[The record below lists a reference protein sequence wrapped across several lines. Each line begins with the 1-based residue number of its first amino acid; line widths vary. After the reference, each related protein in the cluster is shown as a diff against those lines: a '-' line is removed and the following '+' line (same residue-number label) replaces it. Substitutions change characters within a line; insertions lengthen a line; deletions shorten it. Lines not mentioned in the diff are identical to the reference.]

1 MSEGR
6 RDDMELITISM
17 PVYNVEQ
24 YVKKALLSALN
35 QSYYNL
41 EFIIVDDKGTDNSI
55 EIVKE
60 IAINHPRG
68 KYVRIIE
75 HKFNRGTG
83 ATKNTAI
90 INAKGKYL
98 YFMDSDDEISPDC
111 IRKLYDEIFKSSVDV
126 VCGSYQKITP
136 TGLIDCSM
144 NRNVETDSES
154 IILSYFDGRFPV
166 YTWNKL
172 YNLDF
177 LRKFSILCVDNQ
189 TIEDNY
195 FTFQVLLYARSYSVI
210 PDITYFYKLRSSST
224 TNANK
229 WSLKVYEQWDNIFN
243 DQISLLEKQILS
255 ESLKR
260 KIYKKLFWQRVSV
273 SERLICDLP
282 DNKKYI
288 NSYLDMPLISNFQD
302 NSIILFLAYLLSKS
316 PYWIKK
322 IFLKLHM
329 SLYSL

>member
-1 MSEGR
+1 
-6 RDDMELITISM
+6 MELITISM
-17 PVYNVEQ
+17 PVYNVEK

-35 QSYYNL
+35 QSYDNL
-41 EFIIVDDKGTDNSI
+41 EFIIVDDKGNDNSI

-60 IAINHPRG
+60 IVIKHPRG
-68 KYVRIIE
+68 KNVRIIE
-75 HKFNRGTG
+75 HEYNRGTG

-111 IRKLYDEIFKSSVDV
+111 ISKLYTEILESNVDV

-136 TGLIDCSM
+136 TSLIDCSM
-144 NRNVETDSES
+144 NKCIQTESES

-172 YNLDF
+172 YKLDF

-195 FTFQVLLYARSYSVI
+195 FTFKVLLYARSYSVI

-224 TNANK
+224 TNANQ
-229 WSLKVYEQWDNIFN
+229 WSLKVYQQWVDIFN
-243 DQISLLEKQILS
+243 DQISLLEKQILPPL
-255 ESLKR
+255 LKK
-260 KIYKKLFWQRVSV
+260 KILVKLFWQRVSI
-273 SERLICDLP
+273 SERLMCDLP
-282 DNKKYI
+282 NNKKYVNI
-288 NSYLDMPLISNFQD
+288 YLGIPIKYNYQD
-302 NSIILFLAYLLSKS
+302 NSLILFLAYLISKS
-316 PYWIKK
+316 PYLIKK
-322 IFLKLHM
+322 IFLKLHI